1 MIYLNITSN
10 KIKFVSAKK
19 YMKTKNHLLT
29 TLALLVVVLL
39 AGSSSLHA
47 QVTDPS
53 DFGTNAEIKPKV
65 GLGAG
70 IFTFFGDVHDN
81 NYSHLFTSSIG
92 YELMFARNIS
102 KSFDLELKAVLGNLT
117 INERSLERNLNF
129 SSGIFNGSANLVY
142 NFNNL
147 YKRPKMLHPYL
158 SVGIGYL
165 HFDSKTDLYDAN
177 GVRYH
182 YWSDGSIRSLAEDDE
197 LAEAA
202 EILQRDYE
210 FETDLRQMN
219 LDSLGK
225 YSQSSLSIPIS
236 GGMNFRVSPRVNFR
250 IGTTFY
256 YNFTDLIDNI
266 SDAGTGTRE
275 GNSSNDLLLF
285 TNASL
290 TYNLWKDDG
299 SFDDQRNE
307 YYDNY
312 NFDILFTED
321 TDGDGVIDFSD
332 ECQGTPKGIPVDY
345 KGCPFD
351 NDDDGI
357 RETDEE
363 ENSALNA
370 VVNTVGVT
378 YTDSM
383 ALAEFEDSIAVPRSK
398 IDIIYPSGVL
408 EPSRDES
415 QLDAMRSAELDK
427 LGPTDEVV
435 DIKKTVT
442 VTERDMD
449 NLSQKAKQL
458 QDELLKSKEMD
469 KAFDELSKT
478 IKENNIESPEKI
490 DSVVRANDIV
500 FKELTKGNDAGSQS
514 SLVVKEQ
521 SENVNIIPLKFKD
534 SDLNKDELISADEV
548 LLIIERFLDGDET
561 YSLEEIYD
569 LVEYYEDNMKGARVI
584 DFGGKKGVY
593 INGQLNILPPLEDGL
608 ADPEKT
614 FLAKKFKSCDL
625 NKDGII
631 TPDEVNSVIKL
642 YEAGSELYTKEMILE
657 LIDLYFEE

>member
-1 MIYLNITSN
+1 
-10 KIKFVSAKK
+10 
-19 YMKTKNHLLT
+19 MKTINHFLVNLT
-29 TLALLVVVLL
+29 VAVAILL
-39 AGSSSLHA
+39 AGSTAMA
-47 QVTDPS
+47 QVTDQS

-92 YELMFARNIS
+92 YELMFARNLS
-102 KSFDLELKAVLGNLT
+102 KNFDIELKAVLGNLT

-129 SSGIFNGSANLVY
+129 SSGIFNGSANLVF
-142 NFNNL
+142 NFNSL
-147 YKRPKMLHPYL
+147 YKQPKVLHPYL

-177 GVRYH
+177 GIKYN
-182 YWSDGSIRSLAEDDE
+182 YWSDGSIRSLPEDDE
-197 LAEAA
+197 LAETA
-202 EILQRDYE
+202 EVLQRDYE

-225 YSQSSLSIPIS
+225 YSQSSLSIPVS
-236 GGMNFRVSPRVNFR
+236 GGMNFRISPRVNFR
-250 IGTTFY
+250 LGATFF
-256 YNFTDLIDNI
+256 YNFTDLVDNI
-266 SDAGTGTRE
+266 SDVGAGTRQ
-275 GNSSNDLLLF
+275 GNSTNDLMLF

-290 TYNLWKDDG
+290 TYNLWKDDASSNYNG
-299 SFDDQRNE
+299 NQ

-312 NFDILFTED
+312 NFDIVFTDD

-351 NDDDGI
+351 HDDDGI

-363 ENSALNA
+363 ENSALKA
-370 VVNTVGVT
+370 VVNTLGVT

-383 ALAEFEDSIAVPRSK
+383 ALAEIEDSLAVPRDK
-398 IDIIYPSGVL
+398 IDIIYPGGVL
-408 EPSRDES
+408 EPSRDEA
-415 QLDAMRSAELDK
+415 QLNALRSAELER

-435 DIKKTVT
+435 DVEKSATGASAGSTAI
-442 VTERDMD
+442 TETDMN
-449 NLSQKAKQL
+449 NLSQKAQQL

-469 KAFDELSKT
+469 EAFDELSKT

-490 DSVVRANDIV
+490 DSVVRANEVV
-500 FKELTKGNDAGSQS
+500 FKELSKGKDSGSKNS
-514 SLVVKEQ
+514 VVIKEQ
-521 SENVNIIPLKFKD
+521 KEKVNIIPLKFKEG
-534 SDLNKDELISADEV
+534 DLNKDELISADEV

-561 YSLEEIYD
+561 YTLEEIYD
-569 LVEYYEDNMKGARVI
+569 LVDYYEENMKGARVI

-593 INGQLNILPPLEDGL
+593 INGQLNILPSLEEGP
-608 ADPEKT
+608 ANPQKT
-614 FLAKKFKSCDL
+614 FLANKFKSCDL
-625 NKDGII
+625 DKDGVI